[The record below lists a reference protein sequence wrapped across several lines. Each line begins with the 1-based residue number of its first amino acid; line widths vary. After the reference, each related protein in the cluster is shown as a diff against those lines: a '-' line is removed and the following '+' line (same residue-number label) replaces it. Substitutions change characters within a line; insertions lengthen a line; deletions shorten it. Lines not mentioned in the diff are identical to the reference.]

1 LPANN
6 FQQALDVPLDE
17 EPAPA
22 PDETAPSEDD
32 DNRAQLVASA
42 EAMRAQVVARMTRR
56 VAGDARRAAKDRAK
70 FAAWLDEFAANHRA
84 VIIEAMAP
92 ICGMLQALGI
102 DTDTDTEA
110 ERIFGRFDALAA
122 QLDEPGEITQRIASY
137 LQDLENM
144 Q

>member
-1 LPANN
+1 
-6 FQQALDVPLDE
+6 V
-17 EPAPA
+17 
-22 PDETAPSEDD
+22 PSEDD

-56 VAGDARRAAKDRAK
+56 VAGDARRASKDRAK

-84 VIIEAMAP
+84 VIVEALSP

-110 ERIFGRFDALAA
+110 EAIFGRFAVLAA
-122 QLDEPGEITQRIASY
+122 QLDEPGDITERVGSY
-137 LQDLENM
+137 LHDLENM